1 MAGVNVD
8 TDQVA
13 KDILVG
19 SNNLIAPEIKEDI
32 ADIQHQA
39 DEILLTIEEI
49 KKVVIDWLMED
60 QQEVKISPNASAT
73 SILSQV
79 KASMISQDR
88 RKGVHSLIHKLQQ
101 QLLAVLN
108 RSIEIKNI
116 ELKGEVLIY
125 DLDDTSL
132 SQHGKFLTY
141 VRGLELSKKDLE
153 NDNIRKKTS
162 DFKNLNN
169 VYKSMDAQYDK
180 FKNLTEKSG
189 GGSYI
194 FWRMSSQGK
203 WNKMYVLNRGALA
216 ETYMAHFYEGQT
228 KPNYDDNFAPII
240 PDGYNFFFYQKKS
253 RITKKTNL
261 FHDVTNAPG
270 FLSEDID
277 LGGGKFVGIKYG
289 TDYNVYKIASILK
302 LLGQLSNDILKDKNN
317 LKQTIQQFDDKLK
330 AGKTASQIIPEIGA
344 LVDKKIKN
352 QIPDIIDKVL
362 KTK

>member
-1 MAGVNVD
+1 MASANVN

-13 KDILVG
+13 RDILVE
-19 SNNLIAPEIKEDI
+19 SNKLIAPEIRKNI
-32 ADIQHQA
+32 SNIQHQA
-39 DEILLTIEEI
+39 DAILFTIEEI
-49 KKVVIDWLMED
+49 KKVVIDWLKED
-60 QQEVKISPNASAT
+60 EQEIKISPNASAA
-73 SILSQV
+73 SVLSEV
-79 KASMISQDR
+79 KASMISQER
-88 RKGVHSLIHKLQQ
+88 RKNIHSLIHKLQQ
-101 QLLAVLN
+101 QLLVILN
-108 RSIEIKNI
+108 RSIEVKNI

-125 DLDDTSL
+125 DLDDTAL

-153 NDNIRKKTS
+153 NDNMRKKTS

-180 FKNLTEKSG
+180 FKYLTKTPG

-194 FWRMSSQGK
+194 FWRVSSRGK
-203 WNKMYVLNRGALA
+203 WNKVYILNRGALA

-228 KPNYDDNFAPII
+228 KPNYDDNFVPII
-240 PDGYNFFFYQKKS
+240 PDGYNFFFYQQKS

-277 LGGGKFVGIKYG
+277 LGGGKFIGVKYG
-289 TDYNVYKIASILK
+289 TDYNVYKITSILK

-317 LKQTIQQFDDKLK
+317 LKQTIEEFDEKLN
-330 AGKTASQIIPEIGA
+330 AGKTAPQVIPEVGA

-352 QIPDIIDKVL
+352 QIPDIINETL
-362 KTK
+362 KIK